1 MAVHDRIHVPAQ
13 YGITTTNCSMS
24 FARHRDIVSNFRQVF
39 LHQLSEHAADF
50 VNGDDA
56 ALSSQH
62 GAINVPVGAGMLE
75 HREAECQRPIPLAL
89 SRFLSCGFQFAAKT
103 REAAA

>member
-39 LHQLSEHAADF
+39 LHQLSEHTADF
-50 VNGDDA
+50 VDGDDA

-62 GAINVPVGAGMLE
+62 GAINVPVGTGMLE
-75 HREAECQRPIPLAL
+75 HCEAECQRPIPLTL
-89 SRFLSCGFQFAAKT
+89 SRFSPCGFQLTAKPL
-103 REAAA
+103 EAAA